1 MVSIDLSPPQYHS
14 YSKPQQC
21 QGHRA
26 AVRTPSLGPEE
37 VDLDTGAGPE
47 LPSAF
52 CTSQPAVRMVCSFQV
67 AVTLKQ
73 WQSKGRREAGTEK
86 IPFIRPADGWKKCI
100 CTHFF
105 FILVTE
111 VDLFSHSLLPC
122 LYLKKKL
129 GFDPIQ
135 NRWRYPQKGFN
146 RWKTLFF
153 FFFFVLLHP
162 EVLTHCWCQ

>member
-52 CTSQPAVRMVCSFQV
+52 CTSQPAVRMVCSFPV

-122 LYLKKKL
+122 LYFKKSLGLILFRIGEDILKKDLTDGK
-129 GFDPIQ
+129 P
-135 NRWRYPQKGFN
+135 
-146 RWKTLFF
+146 FF
-153 FFFFVLLHP
+153 FFFFL
-162 EVLTHCWCQ
+162 CCFIQKY